1 MTGYCSDI
9 YTRAAIDF
17 LAAADDRPF
26 FAYLAFNCPH
36 EPLKAPE
43 SELAGYR
50 NVDLSPSAFP
60 KLGHPIPEA
69 KLSPPEDI
77 ARLYAMVT
85 NIDANVGR
93 LLEALASRGLAENTI
108 VVFLTDNGPQRWR
121 FNAGLRGLKG
131 TVYEGGIRVPCY
143 IRWPG
148 HFPSGLVVDR
158 LAAHIDLF
166 PTLLAAC
173 QVPVPQGLKLDG
185 QSLLPLLRG
194 DKDVEWPDRTLFFQ
208 WHRGDVPQADRAFAA
223 RSQRYKLVRPEP
235 PEGSR
240 DIPKL
245 ALFDLETDPF
255 EEHNIAGDHSEIVER
270 MHAAYLAWF
279 RDVSSQGF
287 DPVRID
293 IGGPVE
299 DPTVLTRQDWR
310 GPRAGV
316 EPNDLGYWEV
326 RVSHGG
332 RFDVTLRLT
341 PRRFPHGGASRTRRR
356 RAIYQARVGSRGMH
370 IPGGVLDR
378 RSRPPPGLGRG

>member
-1 MTGYCSDI
+1 M
-9 YTRAAIDF
+9 
-17 LAAADDRPF
+17 
-26 FAYLAFNCPH
+26 
-36 EPLKAPE
+36 
-43 SELAGYR
+43 
-50 NVDLSPSAFP
+50 
-60 KLGHPIPEA
+60 
-69 KLSPPEDI
+69 
-77 ARLYAMVT
+77 
-85 NIDANVGR
+85 
-93 LLEALASRGLAENTI
+93 
-108 VVFLTDNGPQRWR
+108 
-121 FNAGLRGLKG
+121 
-131 TVYEGGIRVPCY
+131 YEGGIRVPCY

-185 QSLLPLLRG
+185 KSLLPLLRG

-255 EEHNIAGDHSEIVER
+255 EEHNIAGDHPEIVER

-279 RDVSSQGF
+279 RDVSSPRGF

-341 PRRFPHGGASRTRRR
+341 PRRFPTVAHLALGDVEQSIKLGPGAAGCTFPEVSWT
-356 RAIYQARVGSRGMH
+356 AG
-370 IPGGVLDR
+370 PGRLKAWVEGNRNTAGVLEATIKR
-378 RSRPPPGLGRG
+378 VANEP